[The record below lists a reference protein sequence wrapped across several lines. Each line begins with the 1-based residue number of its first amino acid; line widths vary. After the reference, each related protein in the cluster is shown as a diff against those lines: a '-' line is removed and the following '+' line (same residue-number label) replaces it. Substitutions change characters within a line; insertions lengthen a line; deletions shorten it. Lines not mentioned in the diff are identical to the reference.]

1 MVGHVG
7 LELREVCTAIDR
19 TLKVFRIIMV
29 IEVRGVDVIS
39 QV

>member
-1 MVGHVG
+1 MVDHVG
-7 LELREVCTAIDR
+7 LELREVCRAIDR

-39 QV
+39 RV